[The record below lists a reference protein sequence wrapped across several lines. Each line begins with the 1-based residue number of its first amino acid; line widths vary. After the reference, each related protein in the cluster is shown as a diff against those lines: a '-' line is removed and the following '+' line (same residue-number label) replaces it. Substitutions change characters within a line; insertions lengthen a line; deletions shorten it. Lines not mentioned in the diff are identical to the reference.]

1 MTRTVSIRQSLLRD
15 LLLVILLLSGGIL
28 ATTVFAA
35 RQTTEVLSRAYM
47 EKAIDATNAR
57 LEGFF
62 APVRRELRMLGA
74 WGEAGLLDPDDPA
87 ALNRL
92 LVPLLQLHPQITSLM
107 VADGRG
113 REYLLLRSGEQ
124 WSNRI
129 TRRDEWGPRTRWLEW
144 SEQAPEPV
152 ETWRELDYDPRAR
165 PWYRGALEA
174 RGSGRAALHWT
185 DPYTF
190 FTTQDPGVTASLAF
204 ERHEDG
210 LDHVVGVDVLLSDIS
225 RFTTALDVTDNGKVL
240 VVTEEEDSRL
250 IGLPRDPRFETAEAR
265 RAALLRQP
273 DLVGIPL
280 LTDAVTAFSA
290 RDARLGSPLRFESG
304 GEPWWGQAER
314 FALGPT
320 RGLLVGVV
328 IPESDLTGRLNQLR
342 LAIAGVTLAV
352 LLVALLRAIVVARRF
367 GGPIEDQV
375 SQSDRM
381 GRGDLGPGKPVESP
395 LSEVRRLAEAQ
406 ERMRLALRTLMK
418 LEHDL
423 QLAREIQQRA
433 LPERLPALPG
443 FAIAAWGEP
452 AEETGGD
459 AYDVVGYRS
468 SAGEAERTLALEGAD
483 HALLLMA
490 DATGHGIGP
499 ALSVTQV
506 RAMLRMAARSGK
518 ELARIAC
525 HLNEQLAEDLPP
537 GRFVT
542 AWLGDLDARR
552 HTLTSF
558 SAGQAPLLHYDASR
572 AAVEERPA
580 DAPPL
585 GVLDRLDFA
594 IPAPLPLRRGDV
606 FAVISDGVFEA
617 TDPDAREFGVQRV
630 CELIV
635 HHAAAG
641 PDQIL
646 AALRTA
652 LADFTRGVPA
662 RDDRT
667 ALLIQ
672 RTR

>member
-1 MTRTVSIRQSLLRD
+1 MARAISIRQSLLRD

-28 ATTVFAA
+28 AITVFGT
-35 RQTTEVLSRAYM
+35 RQTIEVLSRAYM
-47 EKAIDATNAR
+47 EKAIDSTNAQ

-62 APVRRELRMLGA
+62 APVQRQLRMLGA
-74 WGEAGLLDPDDPA
+74 WGEAGLLETDDPA

-92 LVPLLQLHPQITSLM
+92 LVPLLRLHPQITSLM
-107 VADGRG
+107 LADSRG
-113 REYLLLRSGEQ
+113 HEHLLLRSGEH
-124 WSNRI
+124 WRSRI
-129 TRRDEWGPRTRWLEW
+129 TKRDEWDTRTRWLEW

-152 ETWRELDYDPRAR
+152 ETWRELDYDPRDR
-165 PWYRGALEA
+165 PWYQGALET
-174 RGSGRAALHWT
+174 RGNRSEAHDLYWT
-185 DPYTF
+185 EPYTF
-190 FTTQDPGVTASLAF
+190 FTTKDPGVTASLSF
-204 ERHEDG
+204 GHQDG
-210 LDHVVGVDVLLSDIS
+210 LDQVVGIDVLLSDLS
-225 RFTTALDVTDNGKVL
+225 LFTTALDVTENGKVL
-240 VVTEEEDSRL
+240 VVTEDGRL
-250 IGLPRDPRFETAEAR
+250 IGLPRDPRFESVEAR
-265 RAALLRQP
+265 RTALLGRP
-273 DLVGIPL
+273 DSVGIAVL
-280 LTDAVTAFSA
+280 ADAVAAFSA
-290 RDARLGSPLRFESG
+290 PDAGIGSSLEFMSG
-304 GEPWWGQAER
+304 GQPWWGQSQR
-314 FALGPT
+314 FALSPT
-320 RGLLVGVV
+320 QALLVGVV
-328 IPESDLTGRLNQLR
+328 IPESDLLGSLHQLR

-352 LLVALLRAIVVARRF
+352 LLVAILRAIVVARRF
-367 GGPIEDQV
+367 SGPIEALA
-375 SQSDRM
+375 SQSNRM
-381 GRGDLGPGKPVESP
+381 GRGDLGPGEPVESP
-395 LSEVRRLAEAQ
+395 LREVRHLAEAQ
-406 ERMRLALRTLMK
+406 ERMRLALGALMK
-418 LEHDL
+418 MERDL

-433 LPERLPALPG
+433 LPERLPSLPG

-452 AEETGGD
+452 AEATGGD
-459 AYDVVGYRS
+459 AYDVVGYRIG
-468 SAGEAERTLALEGAD
+468 AGEAERSLVLDGAD

-506 RAMLRMAARSGK
+506 RAMLRMAARSGN
-518 ELARIAC
+518 ELTRIVC
-525 HLNEQLAEDLPP
+525 YLNEQLVEDLPP

-585 GVLDRLDFA
+585 GVLDSLDIA
-594 IPAPLPLRRGDV
+594 VPAPLSLRSGDV

-617 TDPDAREFGVQRV
+617 IDPDGREFGAQRV

-635 HHAAAG
+635 RHAAAG

-646 AALRTA
+646 ATLRTA
-652 LADFTRGVPA
+652 LVNFTRGVPA

>member
-28 ATTVFAA
+28 ATTIFAA
-35 RQTTEVLSRAYM
+35 RQTIEVLSRAYM
-47 EKAIDATNAR
+47 GQAIDATNAR

-62 APVRRELRMLGA
+62 GPVRRELRVLGA
-74 WGEAGLLDPDDPA
+74 WGEAGGLDTNDPA

-92 LVPLLQLHPQITSLM
+92 LAPLLRLHPQITSVM

-113 REYLLLRSGEQ
+113 REYLLLRSGAH
-124 WSNRI
+124 WRVRI

-165 PWYRGALEA
+165 PWYQGALET
-174 RGSGRAALHWT
+174 RGSETSVLHWT
-185 DPYTF
+185 EPYTF
-190 FTTQDPGVTASLAF
+190 FTTRDPGVTASLAF
-204 ERHEDG
+204 GQQDG
-210 LDHVVGVDVLLSDIS
+210 LDHVVGLDVLLSDIS
-225 RFTTALDVTDNGKVL
+225 RFTTALDITENGKVL
-240 VVTEEEDSRL
+240 VVAEDGRL
-250 IGLPRDPRFETAEAR
+250 LGLPRDPRFEHHEAR
-265 RAALLRQP
+265 RASLLQRP
-273 DLVGIPL
+273 DELGIPL
-280 LTDAVTAFSA
+280 LADAVGAFFGL
-290 RDARLGSPLRFESG
+290 DAGIGSPLQFESG
-304 GEPWWGQAER
+304 GKPWWGQTQR
-314 FALGPT
+314 FALSPE
-320 RGLLVGVV
+320 RALLVGVV
-328 IPESDLTGRLNQLR
+328 IPESDLLGSLNQLR

-367 GGPIEDQV
+367 GGPIEALV

-381 GRGDLGPGKPVESP
+381 GRGDLGPGEPVESP
-395 LSEVRRLAEAQ
+395 LREVRRLAEAQ

-418 LEHDL
+418 MERDL

-452 AEETGGD
+452 AEAAGGD
-459 AYDVVGYRS
+459 SYDVVGYRS
-468 SAGEAERTLALEGAD
+468 SAGEAERTLALDGAD

-506 RAMLRMAARSGK
+506 RAMLRMAARSGN
-518 ELARIAC
+518 ELSRIAC
-525 HLNEQLAEDLPP
+525 YLNEQLVEDLPP

-572 AAVEERPA
+572 GAVEERPA

-585 GVLDRLDFA
+585 GVLDSLDVE
-594 IPAPLPLRRGDV
+594 IPAPLSLRRGDV

-617 TDPDAREFGVQRV
+617 TDPDGREFGARRV
-630 CELIV
+630 GELIV
-635 HHAAAG
+635 RHAAAG
-641 PDQIL
+641 PDRIL
-646 AALRTA
+646 ATLRTA
-652 LADFTRGVPA
+652 LTDFTRGVPA

>member
-1 MTRTVSIRQSLLRD
+1 MARKVSIRQSLLRD

-28 ATTVFAA
+28 ATTFFAA
-35 RQTTEVLSRAYM
+35 RQTIEVLSQAYM
-47 EKAIDATNAR
+47 GKAIDATNAR

-92 LVPLLQLHPQITSLM
+92 LVPLLRLHPQITALM

-113 REYLLLRSGEQ
+113 REYLLLRSGEH
-124 WSNRI
+124 WRTRI

-174 RGSGRAALHWT
+174 RGSGTDALHWT
-185 DPYTF
+185 EPYTF
-190 FTTQDPGVTASLAF
+190 FTTKDPGVTASLAF
-204 ERHEDG
+204 EPKNGLDG
-210 LDHVVGVDVLLSDIS
+210 LDHVVGVDVLLSDLS
-225 RFTTALDVTDNGKVL
+225 RFTTALDVTENGKVL
-240 VVTEEEDSRL
+240 VVTEDGRL
-250 IGLPRDPRFETAEAR
+250 IGLPRDPRFERAEAR
-265 RAALLRQP
+265 RAALLQHP
-273 DLVGIPL
+273 DSVGIPL
-280 LTDAVTAFSA
+280 LADAVASFTGE
-290 RDARLGSPLRFESG
+290 DKGTGIPLHFVSG
-304 GEPWWGQAER
+304 GKSWWGQGQS

-320 RGLLVGVV
+320 RALLVAVV
-328 IPESDLTGRLNQLR
+328 IPESDLLGSLNQLR
-342 LAIAGVTLAV
+342 LTIAGVTLAV
-352 LLVALLRAIVVARRF
+352 LLVALLRAIVVARRI
-367 GGPIEDQV
+367 GGPIEALV

-381 GRGDLGPGKPVESP
+381 GRGDLGPGEPVESP
-395 LSEVRRLAEAQ
+395 LREVSHLAEAQ

-418 LEHDL
+418 MERDL

-443 FAIAAWGEP
+443 FAIAAWAEP
-452 AEETGGD
+452 AEAAGGD
-459 AYDVVGYRS
+459 SYDVVGYRS
-468 SAGEAERTLALEGAD
+468 TAGEEQRTLALDGAD

-506 RAMLRMAARSGK
+506 RAMLRMAARSGN
-518 ELARIAC
+518 ELARIVC
-525 HLNEQLAEDLPP
+525 YLNEQLAEDLPP

-542 AWLGDLDARR
+542 AWLADLDAKG

-572 AAVEERPA
+572 GAVEERPA

-585 GVLDRLDFA
+585 GLLDSLDVA
-594 IPAPLPLRRGDV
+594 IPAPLSLRRGDL

-617 TDPDAREFGVQRV
+617 TDPDGREFGVQPV

-635 HHAAAG
+635 RHAAAG

-652 LADFTRGVPA
+652 LADFARGVPA